1 MPKKTIEPA
10 PAPLELTDT
19 NEIPVV
25 SVDIDTSYE
34 AMLPDPVPAI
44 THVALQD
51 SYMQTFP
58 RPTLEKLLPITA
70 TVFAS
75 IALGAL
81 ILGVGVIVGAG
92 I

>member
-1 MPKKTIEPA
+1 MPKKIIE

-34 AMLPDPVPAI
+34 AMLPDPVPA
-44 THVALQD
+44 TGHVGYDYLTPL
-51 SYMQTFP
+51 STIP
-58 RPTLEKLLPITA
+58 RKYENLLPIVA
-70 TVFAS
+70 TVLAS
-75 IALGAL
+75 VTTGAL
-81 ILGVGVIVGAG
+81 LVAAGIIIGAG

>member
-1 MPKKTIEPA
+1 MPKKTIESA
-10 PAPLELTDT
+10 PAPLEITDT
-19 NEIPVV
+19 SEIPVV
-25 SVDIDTSYE
+25 SVDVDTSYQ
-34 AMLPDPVPAI
+34 ALMPDPVPAN

-51 SYMQTFP
+51 NYVQTLP
-58 RPTLEKLLPITA
+58 RPALEKLLPITA

-81 ILGVGVIVGAG
+81 ILGVGVLVGAS